1 VPLEYP
7 AYPMPPAPRRPG
19 PLARRWW
26 LLIPLFTVGLGTFII
41 IGVAGLRLRSR
52 ATILAALAYLAL
64 TALYVGATPGLS
76 ESSAAYNAILFVYIF
91 GVWIGG
97 TVHAALLQPK
107 WIAARTVADDPAVA
121 AAKWRAQRRREA
133 RELLAK
139 DPAVAAELGIGRPD
153 IANRRY
159 VDGGLVDL
167 NHVPADWLIHELEMT
182 PAQASEIVRV
192 RELKGGFA
200 SADEL
205 VVYCAGFTVE
215 RIAVIRD
222 RLAFIPL

>member
-1 VPLEYP
+1 MQPEYP
-7 AYPMPPAPRRPG
+7 APAPQAAPPRRRPG

-26 LLIPLFTVGLGTFII
+26 LLVPLCTIGLGTFIL
-41 IGVAGLRLRSR
+41 IGVAGLKLRSR
-52 ATILAALAYLAL
+52 ATILAAVAYLAL
-64 TALYVGATPGLS
+64 TVAAMEVP
-76 ESSAAYNAILFVYIF
+76 ERSAAYNAILTAYIF
-91 GVWIGG
+91 GAWIGG

-107 WIAARTVADDPAVA
+107 WIAARTVADDPVVA

-139 DPAVAAELGIGRPD
+139 DPGAAAELGIGRPD
-153 IANRRY
+153 HADRRY
-159 VDGGLVDL
+159 ADGGLVDL
-167 NHVPADWLIHELEMT
+167 NHVPADWLVRELEMT

-200 SADEL
+200 SPEEL
-205 VVYCAGFTVE
+205 VVYCSGFTVE

-222 RLAFIPL
+222 RLAFVPF

>member
-1 VPLEYP
+1 VQPEYP
-7 AYPMPPAPRRPG
+7 ASPTPPALHRPNL
-19 PLARRWW
+19 LARRWW
-26 LLIPLFTVGLGTFII
+26 LLIPLFTVGLGTFILV
-41 IGVAGLRLRSR
+41 GVAGIKLRSR
-52 ATILAALAYLAL
+52 ATILAAAAYLAL
-64 TALYVGATPGLS
+64 TALYLSLPPGLS
-76 ESSAAYNAILFVYIF
+76 ESSVAYNAILSVYVF

-107 WIAARTVADDPAVA
+107 WIAARTVTDDPAVA
-121 AAKWRAQRRREA
+121 AAKWRAQRRQEA
-133 RELLAK
+133 RQLLAT
-139 DPAVAAELGIGRPD
+139 DPAMAAELGIGRPD
-153 IANRRY
+153 RANRRY
-159 VDGGLVDL
+159 ADGGLIDL
-167 NHVPADWLIHELEMT
+167 NHVPADWLIQELEMT
-182 PAQASEIVRV
+182 PAQASEIVQV